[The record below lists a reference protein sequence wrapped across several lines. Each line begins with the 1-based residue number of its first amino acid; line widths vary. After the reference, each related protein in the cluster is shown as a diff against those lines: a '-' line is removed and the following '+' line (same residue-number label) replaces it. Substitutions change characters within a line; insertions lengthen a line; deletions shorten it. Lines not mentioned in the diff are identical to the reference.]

1 MELVVP
7 ADIGHIHTRDG
18 NLITVYKQ
26 RKSTKEAEDGDDETH
41 LGGAAQAQV
50 QLLIDVGP

>member
-7 ADIGHIHTRDG
+7 ADIRHIHTRDR
-18 NLITVYKQ
+18 NLITVDKQ
-26 RKSTKEAEDGDDETH
+26 RQSSKEAEDGDDETH
-41 LGGAAQAQV
+41 LGGAAHAQV